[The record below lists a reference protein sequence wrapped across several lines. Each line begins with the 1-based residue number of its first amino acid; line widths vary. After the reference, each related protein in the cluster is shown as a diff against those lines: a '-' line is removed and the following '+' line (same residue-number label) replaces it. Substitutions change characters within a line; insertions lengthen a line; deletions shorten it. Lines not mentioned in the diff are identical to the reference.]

1 MNEKEKSDL
10 KHYKYLIENRKF
22 DEYDIVGFLVLI
34 REHIDMNKNPIFHD
48 FADGTAH
55 RKRNQGIIYDCM
67 YDAELNCYNLDDKGN
82 IISVKTD
89 INGNPVLFSKTV
101 DNKIGGYSGLE
112 YIRWEEEC
120 NHISSQFDIKITPII
135 AKELLLCMFSIFHR
149 ALIETD
155 NKSKRKAVSIKGS
168 IELLSGPNNS
178 ISLLTSDDN
187 KKYTACFMK
196 IADVT
201 VLKTDF
207 LMEAVETFRKNGM
220 LYLKEKDEII
230 LKVSKSRKQKC

>member
-1 MNEKEKSDL
+1 
-10 KHYKYLIENRKF
+10 
-22 DEYDIVGFLVLI
+22 
-34 REHIDMNKNPIFHD
+34 
-48 FADGTAH
+48 
-55 RKRNQGIIYDCM
+55 
-67 YDAELNCYNLDDKGN
+67 
-82 IISVKTD
+82 
-89 INGNPVLFSKTV
+89 
-101 DNKIGGYSGLE
+101 
-112 YIRWEEEC
+112 
-120 NHISSQFDIKITPII
+120 
-135 AKELLLCMFSIFHR
+135 MFSIFHR